1 VTQEQPSITRFLML
15 GALETLLNQALEME
29 GNTGERLQALHG
41 TVVRLRCERPS
52 FSLYLLICED
62 GIEILENYEGRID
75 VRVRSSLGALLQWI
89 LTAGAP
95 PEENNIQING
105 ADETVDLLV
114 RALQEF
120 DLWSTLRLWLDQHV
134 RMHDVLTL
142 LRREDPRWLATLE
155 RLSSDVS
162 SLGEEIGR
170 QRLLQEE
177 ILEEIRGLKAG
188 LRRERSLDMVSLLAG
203 AALLFAAFAS
213 SDGQLPILIQDI
225 QQGTQTLFLASL
237 GLTLVL
243 TRILF
248 GHRQT

>member
-1 VTQEQPSITRFLML
+1 ML
-15 GALETLLNQALEME
+15 GALETLLNQALEVE
-29 GNTGERLQALHG
+29 GSTSERLQALHG
-41 TVVRLRCERPS
+41 TVVRLRCERPT

-62 GIEILENYEGRID
+62 GIEILENYEGHID

-95 PEENNIQING
+95 PEDNNIQITG
-105 ADETVDLLV
+105 ADDTVDLLV
-114 RALQEF
+114 RTLQAF
-120 DLWSTLRLWLDQHV
+120 DLWAALRLWLDQHV
-134 RMHDVLTL
+134 NMHDVLTL
-142 LRREDPRWLATLE
+142 LRREDPRWLGTLE
-155 RLSSDVS
+155 RLSTDVS

-177 ILEEIRGLKAG
+177 ILDEIRGLKNG
-188 LRRERSLDMVSLLAG
+188 LRRERRLDMISLLAG

-213 SDGQLPILIQDI
+213 SDGQLPILMQDI

-248 GHRQT
+248 GHRSS